1 MENEFQAQ
9 EVIFS
14 RKVNKD
20 SQPPLTFN
28 NSIVYQ
34 ATSQKHLGIIL
45 HNRLTFKEHLGLVFS
60 KTNRTI
66 SLLRKLQCLI
76 SRSALLTIYRTFFWP
91 HFDYGD
97 IIYEKAYNSS
107 FHQEIESVQHNTCL
121 AIAGA
126 IRGTSKE
133 KLYDELGLESLQIRR
148 WFGKLCYFYR
158 SYKHESPQYLFK
170 LVSLR
175 HSPYTTRNTENII
188 LFITKHNF
196 FKN

>member
-1 MENEFQAQ
+1 MSFKLKKL
-9 EVIFS
+9 FS
-14 RKVNKD
+14 VGKLIRTL
-20 SQPPLTFN
+20 SPLWPLAT
-28 NSIVYQ
+28 SIVYQ

-45 HNRLTFKEHLGLVFS
+45 HNRLSFKEHLGLVFS

-76 SRSALLTIYRTFFWP
+76 SRSALLTIYRTFFRP

-107 FHQEIESVQHNTCL
+107 FHQKIESVQHNTCL

-148 WFGKLCYFYR
+148 WFRKLCYFYR

-175 HSPYTTRNTENII
+175 HSPYTTRNT
-188 LFITKHNF
+188 
-196 FKN
+196 